1 MKVNSRL
8 FSLSTNL
15 DSLIAAVIGF
25 LIIQT
30 FSRHSGIGV
39 SPDSVT
45 YISAARHLLEGHGFR
60 AFDDFPVVDF
70 PAGYPFFLAG
80 VSFFTRLDPLQY
92 GALLNGF
99 LFGTL
104 IYLCGTVMNGF
115 YHTSKWYKRVMLC
128 CLILSPA
135 LLEVYSMLW
144 SETLFLLLMMLFTI
158 AIKKYL
164 EKPGT
169 KWLLISA
176 ALVSLAC
183 VTRYAAIVLVGIGLF
198 LIFFEGRPSF
208 GRRIRHCLYFGMVSV
223 LLLLVN
229 LIRNETITHLATGAR
244 QKSNHSLMPNIQYF
258 GDVLSD
264 WLLID
269 RKPGVSI
276 FITGIALAIF
286 ILAMLWCYFR
296 RKTERRYEYI
306 LAATG
311 LFYCLFMLISASLS
325 RYEQFT
331 SRLLSPMYIPLLWST
346 SFWIPSFVSG
356 KVKPVKLL
364 YTGLALA
371 VAAFFLNIELSEA
384 YETYDGVKDAGIPG
398 YFEDPFPQSE
408 IVQFLE
414 QYKPEFKPGYRIY
427 SNAGDAVYLFTG
439 LPARLLPQWVF
450 PDEIRKYYQE
460 KNNYLVWF
468 NDVDN
473 PDMLNEQTVIRNKG
487 MILIKKLQDG
497 AVFVTPD
504 SVFSSNKRPGL

>member
-1 MKVNSRL
+1 MNVKSRL

-15 DSLIAAVIGF
+15 DSLIAAAIGF
-25 LIIQT
+25 LLIQI

-45 YISAARHLLEGHGFR
+45 YISAARHLVEGNGFR
-60 AFDDFPVVDF
+60 AFDDFPVVVF
-70 PAGYPFFLAG
+70 PAGYPFFLGA
-80 VSFFTRLDPLQY
+80 VSFLTRFDPLQY

-99 LFGTL
+99 LFGTV
-104 IYLCGTVMNGF
+104 IYLCGTIMNGF
-115 YHTSKWYKRVMLC
+115 YHTSKWYKRVLLSC
-128 CLILSPA
+128 VVFSPA

-144 SETLFLLLMMLFTI
+144 SETLFLLLLMLFTV
-158 AIKKYL
+158 AMKKYL
-164 EKPGT
+164 VAPGM

-176 ALVSLAC
+176 GLVSLAC

-198 LIFFEGRPSF
+198 LIFFEGKLSV
-208 GRRIRHCLYFGMVSV
+208 GKRIKHCFYFGGVSV
-223 LLLLVN
+223 LLLVVN
-229 LIRNETITHLATGAR
+229 LIRNEMIAHLATGAR
-244 QKSNHSLMPNIQYF
+244 QRSIHSLTTNAQYF
-258 GDVLSD
+258 GDVLSE

-269 RKPGVSI
+269 KKPNVSI
-276 FITGIALAIF
+276 GITLIVLVVFLMG
-286 ILAMLWCYFR
+286 MMWCYFR

-306 LAATG
+306 IAATG
-311 LFYCLFMLISASLS
+311 LFYGLFMIISASLS

-331 SRLLSPMYIPLLWST
+331 NRLLSPLYIPMIWSV
-346 SFWIPSFVSG
+346 SFWIPSFISG
-356 KVKPVKLL
+356 KKKLFRLL
-364 YTGLALA
+364 YCGLAL
-371 VAAFFLNIELSEA
+371 VLAAIFLNTELSEA

-414 QYKPEFKPGYRIY
+414 HYKPEFKPGYRIY
-427 SNAGDAVYLFTG
+427 SNAGDAVYLFTR
-439 LPARLLPQWVF
+439 LPARLLPQWAF
-450 PDEIRKYYQE
+450 PGEIRKYYQE

-473 PDMLNEQTVIRNKG
+473 PDMLDEKSVIRDKG

-504 SVFSSNKRPGL
+504 SVSASK